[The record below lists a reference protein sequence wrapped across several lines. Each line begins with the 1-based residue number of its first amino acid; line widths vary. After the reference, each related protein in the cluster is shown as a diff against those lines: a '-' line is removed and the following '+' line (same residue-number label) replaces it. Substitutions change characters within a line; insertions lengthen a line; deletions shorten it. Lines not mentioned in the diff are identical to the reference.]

1 MKYINFNVLP
11 NYIGRFEIFGQT
23 QSPVVV
29 HMIEFVRIIIVVI
42 VVVVVVVI
50 AAVVAIFLQ

>member
-29 HMIEFVRIIIVVI
+29 HMIEFVRIIIVV
-42 VVVVVVVI
+42 VVVVI